1 MGGVTRAIFGGGG
14 SRSAPAP
21 QPSGTQVV
29 RNETALPSYVQPFY
43 EEALEEAQSQFQTPK
58 TLFPDS
64 YVVPFSEQTQTG
76 LDRATGMAMQGDPL
90 ASQSANLAEQ
100 TLRGDFLNAGNPYF
114 TQAFQS
120 LANPVISNVQS
131 QFSRGGRLGSGAN
144 QEILARALG
153 DIASPLAFANFQQER
168 ENQLKTQAVAPAI
181 RGQQFEDAQKLLN
194 LGQVV
199 EDQQARELQEAIT
212 RQQFA
217 QTEPQQ
223 RLNDYLRAITGAT
236 RGGVTTSTRPIYSS
250 SGGRDS
256 SFLNPALG
264 AFTLF
269 RGLGGLFG

>member
-1 MGGVTRAIFGGGG
+1 MGGVTRAIFGGG

-43 EEALEEAQSQFQTPK
+43 EEALEEAQSQFQTPR

-153 DIASPLAFANFQQER
+153 E
-168 ENQLKTQAVAPAI
+168 
-181 RGQQFEDAQKLLN
+181 EDAQKLLN